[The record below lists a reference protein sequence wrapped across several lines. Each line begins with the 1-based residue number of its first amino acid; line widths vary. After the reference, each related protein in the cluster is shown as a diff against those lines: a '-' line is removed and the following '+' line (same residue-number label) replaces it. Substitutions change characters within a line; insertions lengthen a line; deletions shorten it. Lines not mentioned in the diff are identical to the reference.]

1 MRARVLDRDAFASER
16 ILPFYFQNFR
26 RRREMSARAAICAH
40 EIRDD
45 YRLPRP
51 RGSSDLS
58 VASCAMGVTQRR
70 GASVSDG
77 AARGGKAARRAAN
90 ASEFSAVKRI
100 AQVFLL
106 LVFLV
111 FAVAG
116 VLYARGA
123 TKAAEL
129 KAEELRLEML
139 AREAA
144 RASPAEGTDDGEL
157 VDMAKGATMLKKLHG
172 AGLRLIT
179 SIRDDGQLAELDKFW
194 ASLEEGERQSMWDA
208 SRETMLSDPSLASLL
223 EGEGA
228 RVTDALVPEM
238 YADHFAREPER
249 LMRLTRL
256 ILAGEENGPGGAVG
270 TAEGTD
276 IGHKEARALYRSAI
290 LSRFVTTFLIDLLN
304 HMAAAAGY
312 EGA

>member
-16 ILPFYFQNFR
+16 ILPFYIQNFR

-129 KAEELRLEML
+129 
-139 AREAA
+139 
-144 RASPAEGTDDGEL
+144 S
-157 VDMAKGATMLKKLHG
+157 
-172 AGLRLIT
+172 LIH
-179 SIRDDGQLAELDKFW
+179 I
-194 ASLEEGERQSMWDA
+194 
-208 SRETMLSDPSLASLL
+208 
-223 EGEGA
+223 
-228 RVTDALVPEM
+228 
-238 YADHFAREPER
+238 
-249 LMRLTRL
+249 
-256 ILAGEENGPGGAVG
+256 
-270 TAEGTD
+270 
-276 IGHKEARALYRSAI
+276 
-290 LSRFVTTFLIDLLN
+290 
-304 HMAAAAGY
+304 
-312 EGA
+312 